1 MSVPESRL
9 TLLVLAKCRGG
20 EWTKISDRELAALT
34 GLSSAAF
41 EKGLK
46 EMLARGFVLRR
57 RTKKGF
63 EYRVPWGALGLL
75 PDSRPCVVS
84 TANPVELEYY
94 FARTGF
100 LDLMPTAVEI
110 AAEMNYH
117 QEEIIEAICR
127 VADKLK
133 SDPPT
138 RNRLGWFRKVYR
150 EKLQEARAELLAF
163 SIKKSRLIFLSQEP
177 LR

>member
-1 MSVPESRL
+1 MNVFTFLLNMSVPESRL
-9 TLLVLAKCRGG
+9 TLLVLAKCGGG
-20 EWTKISDRELAALT
+20 EWKKISNRELAVLA
-34 GLSSAAF
+34 GLSSPAF

-57 RTKKGF
+57 RTKRGF

-110 AAEMNYH
+110 AAEMNFH
-117 QEEIIEAICR
+117 QDEIIEAICR
-127 VADKLK
+127 TADKLK
-133 SDPPT
+133 TDPPT
-138 RNRLGWFRKVYR
+138 RSRLGWFRKVYR
-150 EKLQEARAELLAF
+150 EKLQEARAELVAF
-163 SIKKSRLIFLSQEP
+163 RA
-177 LR
+177 RNHR